1 MSMFKKIIIF
11 LVAILASFFLFQFAP
26 ISSNDAEIRFVVIL
40 DEKDQSVILDRLIKE
55 KLIKNKTYFSFVSIF
70 QKIPPKIEP
79 GAYLL
84 KRNMWLWQTADIL
97 HNKPY
102 QKWAVLPPGLRK
114 EQVAEILSKTFKW
127 DQSITK
133 SFIDQAEE
141 GYLFPDT
148 YLLDSGGTP
157 GDHLNRISN
166 NFNEKF
172 DARLQAD
179 LLAQDVRNDTA
190 IKIASL
196 IERESGY
203 DEDKPLI
210 AGIIW
215 NRLNQGMKLQIDATS
230 QYILGQPGNWWPQV
244 KPADHKRE
252 SPYNTYL
259 YQGLPPGPISN
270 PSLASIKA
278 VVYPA
283 QTDCLY
289 YIHDR
294 NKSIHC
300 SETYKGHQENIDK
313 YLR

>member
-1 MSMFKKIIIF
+1 MIF
-11 LVAILASFFLFQFAP
+11 RFSGVLFLFILIYFVYL
-26 ISSNDAEIRFVVIL
+26 ISPASLSSEEIRFVVPLNEKQSTIL
-40 DEKDQSVILDRLIKE
+40 ERIGQE
-55 KLIKNKTYFSFVSIF
+55 KLVKNPAIFKLISYFL
-70 QKIPPKIEP
+70 KISPKIEP
-79 GAYLL
+79 GAY
-84 KRNMWLWQTADIL
+84 KINRRMWLPQIAWTLLYQ
-97 HNKPY
+97 PY

-114 EQVAEILSKTFKW
+114 EQVADILSKTFKW
-127 DQSITK
+127 HQSITQ
-133 SFIDQAEE
+133 SFINQAEE

-148 YLLDSGGTP
+148 YLLDTAGTP

-172 DARLQAD
+172 DARLQSD
-179 LLAQDVRNDTA
+179 LFAQDVRNDTA

-196 IERESGY
+196 IERETGS
-203 DEDKPLI
+203 DEDKPII

-215 NRLNQGMKLQIDATS
+215 NRLNTDMKLQIDATS
-230 QYILGQPGNWWPQV
+230 QYILGETGNWWPKI
-244 KPADHKRE
+244 KPADHKRQ
-252 SPYNTYL
+252 SLYNTYL
-259 YQGLPPGPISN
+259 HKGLPPGPISN

-300 SETYKGHQENIDK
+300 SKTYEEHLENIDK
-313 YLR
+313 YLK